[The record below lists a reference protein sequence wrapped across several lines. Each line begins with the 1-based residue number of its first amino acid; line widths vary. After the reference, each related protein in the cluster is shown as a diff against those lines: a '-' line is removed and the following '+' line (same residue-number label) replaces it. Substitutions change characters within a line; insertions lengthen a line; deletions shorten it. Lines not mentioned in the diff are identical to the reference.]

1 MKNNKNTKST
11 HKSKT
16 KRKNGNRNTHM
27 YASWSFV
34 RKLCLQVDLRFAFTL
49 FYKVVFLPAQSRGLG
64 ASSLARCSVGLDR
77 I

>member
-1 MKNNKNTKST
+1 MFDKERKERYRKREKNYQKMTINKNTKST

-16 KRKNGNRNTHM
+16 KRKKGNRNTHV

-49 FYKVVFLPAQSRGLG
+49 FYR
-64 ASSLARCSVGLDR
+64 
-77 I
+77 